1 MFNRVRK
8 QREKKGE
15 AGDPVVAKRHKSQHG
30 TGHFKA
36 RRSTL
41 FSEKFLI
48 FKNSDNTNIPWDSP
62 IF

>member
-41 FSEKFLI
+41 FLEKLLI
-48 FKNSDNTNIPWDSP
+48 LKNNDNVNVPWGSS